1 MAAGSCQADQIDVN
15 TAAAEDL
22 ERIVEIGPQR
32 ARQLVDLRPF
42 DALADL
48 ERVNGIGPATV
59 QAITEEGLACAS

>member
-1 MAAGSCQADQIDVN
+1 MSRGSADLVGTAAG
-15 TAAAEDL
+15 
-22 ERIVEIGPQR
+22 IVEIGPQW

-42 DALADL
+42 DVLADL